1 MSQDL
6 GYFDPSSQARAL
18 AGKQPRRPPDEV
30 LGGENAPMRETW
42 NLGRA
47 VSHLLTGGRCPFKN
61 FSQGCMFYKYV
72 FPLVVLSCFLKAQLR
87 QEVVLVMII
96 SVVMKWLVFKGKTKA
111 HLDSVKLIMSKE
123 LIRTW

>member
-6 GYFDPSSQARAL
+6 GYLDPSNQARAL

-47 VSHLLTGGRCPFKN
+47 VSHLLTGGRCP
-61 FSQGCMFYKYV
+61 
-72 FPLVVLSCFLKAQLR
+72 LKKILR
-87 QEVVLVMII
+87 VKCATNICI
-96 SVVMKWLVFKGKTKA
+96 SLGGP
-111 HLDSVKLIMSKE
+111 
-123 LIRTW
+123 